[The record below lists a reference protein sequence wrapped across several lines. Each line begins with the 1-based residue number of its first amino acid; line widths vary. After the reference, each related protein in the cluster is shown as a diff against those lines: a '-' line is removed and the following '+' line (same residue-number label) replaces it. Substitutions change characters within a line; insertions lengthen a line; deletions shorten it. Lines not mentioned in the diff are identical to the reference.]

1 MNLNELLKNTYKFK
15 QGHSSEQEKM
25 IAENYRKY
33 SYHVTYK
40 PGNVVTIGDTEY
52 MVGAAGNF
60 VKKRD
65 V

>member
-1 MNLNELLKNTYKFK
+1 MDLNELLKNAYKSK
-15 QGHSSEQEKM
+15 QGYSTEEEKM
-25 IAENYRKY
+25 MAENYRKY
-33 SYHVTYK
+33 SYHAVHR
-40 PGNVVTIGDTEY
+40 PGNVVKVGDTEY